1 MALYRLTAP
10 AETPITL
17 AEAAAHLRLDG
28 SGSPVTY
35 PEQDLVESLIDAATA
50 HLDGVD
56 GILGRALVSQQW
68 KMTASGFPVCFQIP
82 LPPLISLDSIKY
94 LDGDGVEQ
102 TLAAD
107 QYQVTG
113 ISGRQPA
120 MVEPAYGVVWPTPRL
135 VAEAVRVTFTAG
147 YGAAEDVPASIKAAI
162 KLLLGHWFE
171 NREAVTIGQAPA
183 ELPRAVDALL
193 APYRVW

>member
-28 SGSPVTY
+28 SLSPVAY
-35 PEQDLVESLIDAATA
+35 PEQDLVTGLIDAATA
-50 HLDGVD
+50 HLDGAD

-68 KMTASGFPVCFQIP
+68 KMTANGFPACFQIP
-82 LPPLISLDSIKY
+82 LPPLISIDSIKY
-94 LDGDGVEQ
+94 LDGDGVER

-113 ISGRQPA
+113 IGGRQPA
-120 MVEPAYGVVWPTPRL
+120 MVEPAYGVVWPTPRA

-147 YGAAEDVPASIKAAI
+147 YGDAEDVPASIKAAI
-162 KLLLGHWFE
+162 KLLVGHWFE
-171 NREAVTIGQAPA
+171 NREAVTIGQPPA